1 MDKFTV
7 GRSVD
12 IQMDIK
18 PRSTSG
24 HLLSVH
30 GKRDFLLLEMVNG
43 TIKFL
48 VKTTKGPIETSFV
61 PKMPNS
67 LCDGNWHNIR
77 GNFLLT
83 HK

>member
-1 MDKFTV
+1 VDRTI
-7 GRSVD
+7 D

-30 GKRDFLLLEMVNG
+30 GKRDYLVLEMING
-43 TIKFL
+43 TVKFL
-48 VKTTKGPIETSFV
+48 IKTQRGSIETAFE
-61 PKMPNS
+61 PLKLNS

-77 GNFLLT
+77 GRQ
-83 HK
+83 HYIKSI